1 MNQTGKRKARIL
13 VVDDDPGLLRL
24 LTIRLRAESY
34 DVEAVES
41 AAQALA
47 ASSRFRPD
55 LVITDLRMDQMD
67 GIGLLKELQNRWP
80 GLKVIILTAHGT
92 IPDAVQA
99 TQMGAFG
106 FLTKPVDKQELLDQ
120 VQKALRISG
129 FGASDEDWRAEIV
142 TRSAAMEEKLAQAH
156 MVAGT
161 DARVLITGES
171 GTGKELLA
179 RAIHRGSPR
188 RNKPFVA
195 INCSAMAEEL
205 LESELFGHEKGSFT
219 GATRA
224 HRGLF
229 MAADGG
235 TLMLDEIGDMPMR
248 LQVKLLRVLQENV
261 IRPVGSTDAIATN
274 VRVISATHRDLQ
286 QLMASGQFRE
296 DLYYRL
302 NVVHIEMPSL
312 NRRREDI
319 PLLVAHFLAQI
330 AKESGVRKIYAPE
343 AVELLATADWP
354 GNIRQLQNV
363 VRQNVALSQTPIIP
377 VELVQQSLGGTPGR
391 LPSFDEARDEFTRSY
406 LSQILQITGGNVSQ
420 AARLARRNRTD
431 FYKLLA
437 RHQLTPEGVQAA
449 LGGAAARVPRSAARY
464 RAALSAASGTFL
476 PNWVASMLSCPAG
489 RRVSAGSRRLRGAR
503 QVAARHGERLAHRL
517 RLGALARHAQV
528 QVLRIVP
535 GVIQPQV
542 RRGHHHPLGHDDRAL
557 DAVLQLPHVARPAVG
572 LDGTDRIRGEPA
584 RGLAEALGDL
594 LQQELREQQTVA
606 LAVLERRDAHRH
618 FTDAIEEVIAEGA
631 A

>member
-1 MNQTGKRKARIL
+1 LNQIGKRKARIL

-47 ASSRFRPD
+47 AASRFRPD

-129 FGASDEDWRAEIV
+129 FGASDEDWRAEII
-142 TRSAAMEEKLAQAH
+142 TRSAVMEEKLAQAH

-179 RAIHRGSPR
+179 RAIHRASPR
-188 RNKPFVA
+188 RNKPFIAV
-195 INCSAMAEEL
+195 NCSAMAENL
-205 LESELFGHEKGSFT
+205 LESELFGQEKGSAGT
-219 GATRA
+219 ARA
-224 HRGLF
+224 HLGLF

-248 LQVKLLRVLQENV
+248 LQVRLLRVLQENA
-261 IRPVGSTDAIATN
+261 IRPAGGGDATPVN

-302 NVVHIEMPSL
+302 NVVHIEIPPLS
-312 NRRREDI
+312 RHREDI

-330 AKESGVRKIYAPE
+330 ARESGVRKIYAPE

-377 VELVQQSLGGTPGR
+377 VELVQQSLGGSPGR

-437 RHQLTPEGVQAA
+437 RHQLTPEEFKQ
-449 LGGAAARVPRSAARY
+449 R
-464 RAALSAASGTFL
+464 
-476 PNWVASMLSCPAG
+476 
-489 RRVSAGSRRLRGAR
+489 
-503 QVAARHGERLAHRL
+503 
-517 RLGALARHAQV
+517 
-528 QVLRIVP
+528 
-535 GVIQPQV
+535 
-542 RRGHHHPLGHDDRAL
+542 
-557 DAVLQLPHVARPAVG
+557 
-572 LDGTDRIRGEPA
+572 
-584 RGLAEALGDL
+584 
-594 LQQELREQQTVA
+594 
-606 LAVLERRDAHRH
+606 
-618 FTDAIEEVIAEGA
+618 
-631 A
+631 

>member
-1 MNQTGKRKARIL
+1 MLLERTEVLLRNRTASPGGRPCARRGATGGALAAAAVLIGAGCSSLGLGQRAPTPSPVIKTASAGSTVLGEYLLLLQKLVQGTPSEQAEIVANAQRDYDVAPTPSRELKLALIL
-13 VVDDDPGLLRL
+13 GTPGHPVADLPSAPGLLRL
-24 LTIRLRAESY
+24 LTIRLRAENY

-41 AAQALA
+41 AAQALS

-142 TRSAAMEEKLAQAH
+142 TRSSVMEEKLAQAH

-179 RAIHRGSPR
+179 RAIHKGSPR

-195 INCSAMAEEL
+195 INCSAMAEDL

-261 IRPVGSTDAIATN
+261 IRPVGSTDAVPVN
-274 VRVISATHRDLQ
+274 VRAISSTHRDLQ
-286 QLMASGQFRE
+286 QLMAVGQFRE

-437 RHQLTPEGVQAA
+437 RHQLTPEEFKQ
-449 LGGAAARVPRSAARY
+449 R
-464 RAALSAASGTFL
+464 
-476 PNWVASMLSCPAG
+476 
-489 RRVSAGSRRLRGAR
+489 
-503 QVAARHGERLAHRL
+503 
-517 RLGALARHAQV
+517 
-528 QVLRIVP
+528 
-535 GVIQPQV
+535 
-542 RRGHHHPLGHDDRAL
+542 
-557 DAVLQLPHVARPAVG
+557 
-572 LDGTDRIRGEPA
+572 
-584 RGLAEALGDL
+584 
-594 LQQELREQQTVA
+594 
-606 LAVLERRDAHRH
+606 
-618 FTDAIEEVIAEGA
+618 
-631 A
+631 

>member
-1 MNQTGKRKARIL
+1 VNQTGKRKARIL

-41 AAQALA
+41 AALALA
-47 ASSRFRPD
+47 AASRFRPD

-120 VQKALRISG
+120 VQRALRISG
-129 FGASDEDWRAEIV
+129 FGASDEDWRAEII
-142 TRSAAMEEKLAQAH
+142 TRSALMEEKLAQAH

-161 DARVLITGES
+161 DARVLLTGEG
-171 GTGKELLA
+171 GTGKEMLA
-179 RAIHRGSPR
+179 RAIHRASPR
-188 RNKPFVA
+188 RNKVFVS
-195 INCSAMAEEL
+195 INCSAVTEDL
-205 LESELFGHEKGSFT
+205 LDAELFGAANGT
-219 GATRA
+219 APGAAAGTPRPQ
-224 HRGLF
+224 RGAF
-229 MAADGG
+229 FAADGG
-235 TLMLDEIGDMPMR
+235 TLLLNDIADLPMR
-248 LQVKLLRVLQENV
+248 LQVKLLRVLQENAV
-261 IRPVGSTDAIATN
+261 RPGSSGEPVPVN
-274 VRVISATHRDLQ
+274 VRVISATQRDLQ
-286 QLMASGQFRE
+286 QLMISGQFRE

-302 NVVHIEMPSL
+302 NVVHIEMPPLS
-312 NRRREDI
+312 RRREDI

-354 GNIRQLQNV
+354 GNIRQLYNV

-377 VELVQQSLGGTPGR
+377 AELAQQSLGGTPGR

-420 AARLARRNRTD
+420 AARLAKRNRTD

-437 RHQLTPEGVQAA
+437 RHQLT
-449 LGGAAARVPRSAARY
+449 S
-464 RAALSAASGTFL
+464 
-476 PNWVASMLSCPAG
+476 
-489 RRVSAGSRRLRGAR
+489 
-503 QVAARHGERLAHRL
+503 
-517 RLGALARHAQV
+517 
-528 QVLRIVP
+528 
-535 GVIQPQV
+535 
-542 RRGHHHPLGHDDRAL
+542 
-557 DAVLQLPHVARPAVG
+557 
-572 LDGTDRIRGEPA
+572 
-584 RGLAEALGDL
+584 
-594 LQQELREQQTVA
+594 
-606 LAVLERRDAHRH
+606 
-618 FTDAIEEVIAEGA
+618 EEFKQR
-631 A
+631 

>member
-1 MNQTGKRKARIL
+1 MPLASPPHSHLGSNKRKARIL

-24 LTIRLRAESY
+24 LTIRLRAENY
-34 DVEAVES
+34 EVEAVES
-41 AAQALA
+41 GALALA
-47 ASSRFRPD
+47 ATARFRPE

-67 GIGLLKELQNRWP
+67 GIGLLKELQARYP

-129 FGASDEDWRAEIV
+129 FSANDEDWRSEII
-142 TRSAAMEEKLAQAH
+142 TRSAAVEEKLSQAH

-179 RAIHRGSPR
+179 RAIHKVSPR
-188 RNKPFVA
+188 RGKPFVA
-195 INCSAMAEEL
+195 INCSAMAENL
-205 LESELFGHEKGSFT
+205 LESELFGHTKGSFT
-219 GATRA
+219 GAIRD
-224 HRGLF
+224 HKGLF
-229 MAADGG
+229 QAADGG
-235 TLMLDEIGDMPMR
+235 TLLLDEIGDMPMR

-261 IRPVGSTDAIATN
+261 IRPIGVTDAVAVN

-286 QLMASGQFRE
+286 QLMMAGQFRE

-302 NVVHIEMPSL
+302 NVVHIDMPPL

-319 PLLVAHFLAQI
+319 PLLVSHFLAAI
-330 AKESGVRKIYAPE
+330 TKESGVRKIYAPE

-354 GNIRQLQNV
+354 GNIRQLANV

-377 VELVQQSLGGTPGR
+377 VELVQQSLGGTQGR

-420 AARLARRNRTD
+420 AARLAKRNRTD
-431 FYKLLA
+431 FYKLLG
-437 RHQLTPEGVQAA
+437 RHQLTPED
-449 LGGAAARVPRSAARY
+449 
-464 RAALSAASGTFL
+464 FK
-476 PNWVASMLSCPAG
+476 
-489 RRVSAGSRRLRGAR
+489 SR
-503 QVAARHGERLAHRL
+503 
-517 RLGALARHAQV
+517 
-528 QVLRIVP
+528 
-535 GVIQPQV
+535 
-542 RRGHHHPLGHDDRAL
+542 
-557 DAVLQLPHVARPAVG
+557 
-572 LDGTDRIRGEPA
+572 
-584 RGLAEALGDL
+584 
-594 LQQELREQQTVA
+594 
-606 LAVLERRDAHRH
+606 
-618 FTDAIEEVIAEGA
+618 
-631 A
+631 

>member
-1 MNQTGKRKARIL
+1 MQAAMQLASHTSQSNQKRKARIL

-24 LTIRLRAESY
+24 LTIRLRAENY
-34 DVEAVES
+34 EVEAVES
-41 AAQALA
+41 GALALA
-47 ASSRFRPD
+47 ATARFRPE

-67 GIGLLKELQNRWP
+67 GIGLLKELQARYP

-129 FGASDEDWRAEIV
+129 FSDTDEDWRSEII
-142 TRSAAMEEKLAQAH
+142 TRSSAVEEKLAQAH

-179 RAIHRGSPR
+179 RAIHKASPR
-188 RNKPFVA
+188 RTKPFVG
-195 INCSAMAEEL
+195 INCSAMAENL
-205 LESELFGHEKGSFT
+205 LESELFGHVKGSFT
-219 GATRA
+219 GAIRD
-224 HRGLF
+224 HKGLF
-229 MAADGG
+229 QAADGG
-235 TLMLDEIGDMPMR
+235 SLLLDEIGDMPMR

-261 IRPVGSTDAIATN
+261 IRPIGSTDAVPVN

-286 QLMASGQFRE
+286 QLMMTGQFRE

-302 NVVHIEMPSL
+302 NVVHIEMPPL

-319 PLLVAHFLAQI
+319 PLLVSHFLAQI
-330 AKESGVRKIYAPE
+330 SKESGVRKIYAPE

-354 GNIRQLQNV
+354 GNIRQLANV

-377 VELVQQSLGGTPGR
+377 VELVQQSLGGTQGR

-420 AARLARRNRTD
+420 AARLAKRNRTD
-431 FYKLLA
+431 FYKLLG
-437 RHQLTPEGVQAA
+437 RHQLTPED
-449 LGGAAARVPRSAARY
+449 
-464 RAALSAASGTFL
+464 FK
-476 PNWVASMLSCPAG
+476 G
-489 RRVSAGSRRLRGAR
+489 R
-503 QVAARHGERLAHRL
+503 
-517 RLGALARHAQV
+517 
-528 QVLRIVP
+528 
-535 GVIQPQV
+535 
-542 RRGHHHPLGHDDRAL
+542 
-557 DAVLQLPHVARPAVG
+557 
-572 LDGTDRIRGEPA
+572 
-584 RGLAEALGDL
+584 
-594 LQQELREQQTVA
+594 
-606 LAVLERRDAHRH
+606 
-618 FTDAIEEVIAEGA
+618 
-631 A
+631 